1 MPGDVHYQFLS
12 YSRRGLAAAIARP
25 DTLGKPGQPPI
36 PALASF
42 DVTLPV
48 VPSPGATDPAPVR
61 RTVAVSGP
69 GDITGLAP
77 AAVVRTWPANGQT
90 NAETTFFPLVEFD
103 HPDLPWLFTPAAPT
117 PPDPADGG
125 GRLRPW
131 LVLIVV
137 EQRSA
142 PDDAA
147 LQRGNPLP
155 QLVVPQAAAW
165 QLPDLAESWLWAH
178 AQVTPL
184 DGETV
189 EAALTGDPRRNLSRL
204 LCPRRLRP
212 QTHYLACVVPAFDV
226 GRKAGLGAPVLPAD
240 EQALAPAFQ
249 PGVTTTLPV
258 YYQWTFATG
267 GAGDFETLA
276 RKLTGRVVPDGV
288 GHRALDISHPGPG
301 LPVVDGVTG
310 IGDTRAVLALDG
322 ALRRPKA
329 APGQWAEPQRSAFVS
344 RLTEILDTPARL
356 AAAGSGTAAGP
367 HTVAPPIYGQFHAA
381 HATLGS
387 GSPPPWLRELNTDPG
402 RRVAAARGTEV
413 IQDHQEE
420 MVARAW
426 EQVGDILDAN
436 RALRLAQLAR
446 AAGTSVHARYLAPL
460 GPADLVGVTAAVHTR
475 LRGVAGPADRTAAA
489 NIRASRLPHALT
501 TTAFRRLARPRGPVA
516 RRAAEPSAVQLAV
529 AGVAGS
535 TLRDTVP
542 DRPPDGTVQLSSPSA
557 VLGAELAGMV
567 LAALG
572 DAPPAGT
579 DPGSRLDQFA
589 GIVNAAAAPVTT
601 RDLVVRQPAQGVTAA
616 LTLFGVG
623 VRRAAGGAA
632 GGAGLGHG
640 GGGGV
645 ATGGVATGGVGTGGV
660 TSGGLTTGG
669 VAAGGVAAGGAA
681 AGGQAGGGAVTAVS
695 HGGLIGATIGGGQ
708 LARADADRPDPADAP
723 PGPTDAALLADL
735 LAGIRASADR
745 DVTTANAPDPPER
758 PTLDLAP
765 VRTGLLAALDPELTI
780 PALITARLTVAADLH
795 RAVVPADPLQP
806 VMASPVFRD
815 PMYEPL
821 RDLSEQWLLPGLEN
835 VLLDTATLVE
845 TNPSFVAAYLV
856 GLNHEFAR
864 ELLWREYP
872 TDQRG
877 TYFARFWGRPGADDI
892 GPIHGFHGALAGNV
906 LGGGTPQLVLLV
918 RGELLH
924 RYPGAIIYAAQ
935 ARLGTAGLE
944 LDNST
949 ILPPAFRGTLLPDTT
964 FIGFPLTVDDVTG
977 ANAPDWWFVIA
988 EHPTEP
994 RFGLDEDVS
1003 KDLAAADWTWND
1015 LAWPNL
1021 VPAAGSV
1028 NDLVHAPAAAPPLAG
1043 KIVDGVRWGSDA
1055 AGQAHATFQQPVRV
1069 AIRAK
1074 PLIEAA
1080 KVP

>member
-48 VPSPGATDPAPVR
+48 VPSPGATDPAPVQ
-61 RTVAVSGP
+61 RTVALSGP

-117 PPDPADGG
+117 PPELAGG

-131 LVLIVV
+131 LVLVVV
-137 EQRSA
+137 EQSGA

-147 LQRGNPLP
+147 LQRGDPLP

-165 QLPDLAESWLWAH
+165 QLPDLAEAWLWAH
-178 AQVTPL
+178 AQVTPV

-226 GRKAGLGAPVLPAD
+226 GRKAGLGDPVQPAD
-240 EQALAPAFQ
+240 EQALVPAFQ

-276 RKLTGRVVPDGV
+276 RKLTGRVLPDGV
-288 GHRALDISHPGPG
+288 GHRALDVSHPGPG

-310 IGDTRAVLALDG
+310 IGDTRAVLALEG

-329 APGQWAEPQRSAFVS
+329 APGQWAEPQRSTFVG

-356 AAAGSGTAAGP
+356 AAAGSGASAAP

-381 HATLGS
+381 RDALGS
-387 GSPPPWLRELNTDPG
+387 GSPPPWLTELNTDPG

-413 IQDHQEE
+413 IQKHQDEL
-420 MVARAW
+420 VARAW

-436 RALRLAQLAR
+436 RVLRLAQLAR
-446 AAGTSVHARYLAPL
+446 AAGSSVHTRCLAPL
-460 GPADLVGVTAAVHTR
+460 GPADLVGITAAVHTR
-475 LRGVAGPADRTAAA
+475 LRGVAGAADLTAAA

-516 RRAAEPSAVQLAV
+516 RRAAEPSAVRLAV
-529 AGVAGS
+529 AGVAGG

-542 DRPPDGTVQLSSPSA
+542 DRPPDGTAQLSPPSA
-557 VLGAELAGMV
+557 VLGADLAGTV

-579 DPGSRLDQFA
+579 DHGSRLDQFVA
-589 GIVNAAAAPVTT
+589 VVNAAAAPVAT
-601 RDLVVRQPAQGVTAA
+601 RDLAARQPVQGVTAA
-616 LTLFGVG
+616 LTLFGVGVG

-640 GGGGV
+640 GGGGIT
-645 ATGGVATGGVGTGGV
+645 TGGVATGGVTSGGVATGGV
-660 TSGGLTTGG
+660 TTGG
-669 VAAGGVAAGGAA
+669 VATGGQADGGAA
-681 AGGQAGGGAVTAVS
+681 TGASRGGI
-695 HGGLIGATIGGGQ
+695 IGATIGAGKLADGG
-708 LARADADRPDPADAP
+708 ADRPDPADAP

-735 LAGIRASADR
+735 VAGIRAGADR

-765 VRTGLLAALDPELTI
+765 VRSGLLAALDPERTV
-780 PALITARLTVAADLH
+780 PALIAARLVVTA

-845 TNPSFVAAYLV
+845 TNPPFVAAYLV

-877 TYFARFWGRPGADDI
+877 TYFARFWGRPGTDDI
-892 GPIHGFHGALAGNV
+892 GAIHGFHGTLAGNV

-944 LDNST
+944 LDDST
-949 ILPPAFRGTLLPDTT
+949 ILPPTFRGTLLPDTT
-964 FIGFPLTVDDVTG
+964 FIGFPLTVEDVTG
-977 ANAPDWWFVIA
+977 GNAPDWWFVIA

-994 RFGLDEDVS
+994 RFGLDEQAS
-1003 KDLAAADWTWND
+1003 RPPSAADWTWND

-1021 VPAAGSV
+1021 VTAPGNV
-1028 NDLVHAPAAAPPLAG
+1028 DDIVHAPAAAPTLAG
-1043 KIVDGVRWGSDA
+1043 KTVDGVRWGNDA

-1074 PLIEAA
+1074 PLIETA